1 MKIEIIRVGGKV
13 IILDGT
19 GKISNVVVWEPAGPD
34 EPNTMS
40 KEVQKAI
47 AFALDYI

>member
-19 GKISNVVVWEPAGPD
+19 GKISNVVVWEPPGPED
-34 EPNTMS
+34 PTAMP